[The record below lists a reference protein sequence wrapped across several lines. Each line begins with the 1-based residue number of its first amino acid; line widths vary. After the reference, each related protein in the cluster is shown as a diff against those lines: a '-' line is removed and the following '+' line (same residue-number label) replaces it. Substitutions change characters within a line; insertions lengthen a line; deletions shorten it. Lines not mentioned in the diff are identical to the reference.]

1 MGLLTQW
8 GARVFAFLASAAGLA
23 IWLGGVALLIYAAT
37 RESVRYT
44 ANGEPI
50 LTGLTLDIAIRS
62 GLIAIGAL
70 LGLVASVVLLRLT
83 GRITTFLICLA
94 FGALA
99 FVGGATW
106 RPPVET
112 YATESAET
120 ESDEVVADAAP
131 PPPAAD
137 DEAAAPAPPPLT
149 DVAPRAEA
157 PPAVVAA
164 PEAPADSAPAEL
176 QAAPRSRSLQPPASA
191 EEPLAAAPPPPAEMA
206 APPVAVAPPA
216 AAAAADAKPSD
227 FQVAELKFN
236 KPAEMQIDTPYVVAA
251 AIAGALAET
260 QATLGNVGPTVS
272 RQTSI
277 TRKVRV
283 ELVASDFEVKKLHT
297 IDTVLI
303 TPETTGQ
310 WSWEVIPKREGADRK
325 MLLQVWGVL
334 ERDGVAQ
341 GDILIKT
348 YEETIPVKVTPI
360 ARVRLVSQGI
370 IDRWQPLAGAL
381 GVIGGIWVFLQKL
394 LGSMRPRRKEEPV

>member
-1 MGLLTQW
+1 MGLLTKW
-8 GARVFAFLASAAGLA
+8 GGLVFAFLASAIGLV

-37 RESVRYT
+37 RETVRYS
-44 ANGEPI
+44 ANGEP
-50 LTGLTLDIAIRS
+50 LLQGLSMDVVLRG

-70 LGLVASVVLLRLT
+70 IALVASVVLLRLT
-83 GRITTFLICLA
+83 NRLVPFLICLA

-106 RPPVET
+106 QPPAQT
-112 YATESAET
+112 YATENDAVAADAVAPPVSEDEASAP
-120 ESDEVVADAAP
+120 APLPDAAP
-131 PPPAAD
+131 RP
-137 DEAAAPAPPPLT
+137 
-149 DVAPRAEA
+149 EA
-157 PPAVVAA
+157 PPAAI
-164 PEAPADSAPAEL
+164 APADRDQARADIETGAAAP
-176 QAAPRSRSLQPPASA
+176 APRSRSLQPPAA
-191 EEPLAAAPPPPAEMA
+191 ADEPPAAAPPPPAELAAPSGSGAA
-206 APPVAVAPPA
+206 APPT

-236 KPAEMQIDTPYVVAA
+236 KPAEMQIDTPYVVGAT
-251 AIAGALAET
+251 IAGALAET

-272 RQTSI
+272 RETKI

-283 ELVASDFEVKKLHT
+283 ELVASDFQVKKLHT
-297 IDTVLI
+297 VDTVLI
-303 TPETTGQ
+303 TPETSGQ

-394 LGSMRPRRKEEPV
+394 LGSLRPRRKEEPV